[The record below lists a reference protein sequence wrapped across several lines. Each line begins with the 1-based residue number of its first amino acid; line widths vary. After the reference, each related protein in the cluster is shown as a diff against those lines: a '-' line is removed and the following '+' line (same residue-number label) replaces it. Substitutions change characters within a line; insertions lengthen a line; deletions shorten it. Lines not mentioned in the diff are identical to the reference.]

1 MERFQNMGYHSESVT
16 QRSKRDMNYDIFP
29 FGIQFHKS
37 KVFVKWTIWCQM
49 FEDPFPDKA
58 SI

>member
-1 MERFQNMGYHSESVT
+1 MGYHSESVT

-37 KVFVKWTIWCQM
+37 KVFVKWTIWCQI
-49 FEDPFPDKA
+49 FGYLDPYPDKA